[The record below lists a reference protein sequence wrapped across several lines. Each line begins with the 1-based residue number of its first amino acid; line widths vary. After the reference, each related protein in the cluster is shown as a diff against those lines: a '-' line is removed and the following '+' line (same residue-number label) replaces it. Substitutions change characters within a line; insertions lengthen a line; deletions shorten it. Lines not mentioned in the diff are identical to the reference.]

1 MCYIFAA
8 CCIGV
13 CSALQGPPNALQLAA
28 YICITCDPVKLIP
41 GGPGPLNQNLPW
53 VRAGWRDTAFHFQ
66 DWQSLGKSKF
76 FGFKSQLHPCWT
88 CLSLDKLLSFS
99 EFPSSSIR
107 AGTTLWACKG
117 FSSLVLWT
125 FWAGSLFPVKDCLVH
140 QRVSGSIHDS
150 PHTGCCSTPRGVTV
164 KTVSRHCPVFRRD
177 AKLSLL
183 KTWWANIM
191 IKWDNVCNMCK

>member
-1 MCYIFAA
+1 MCYIFAV
-8 CCIGV
+8 CFIGV
-13 CSALQGPPNALQLAA
+13 CSALQGPPDALQLAA
-28 YICITCDPVKLIP
+28 YICVTCDPVKLIP

-76 FGFKSQLHPCWT
+76 FGLKSQLHPCWT
-88 CLSLDKLLSFS
+88 GLSLDNLLSFS

-125 FWAGSLFPVKDCLVH
+125 FWAASLFPVKDCLVH
-140 QRVSGSIHDS
+140 QRVSGSIRDS
-150 PHTGCCSTPRGVTV
+150 PTHWVPAVLLEVWQS
-164 KTVSRHCPVFRRD
+164 
-177 AKLSLL
+177 KLSPDIAQCSAGTRNCLYL
-183 KTWWANIM
+183 RPDELT
-191 IKWDNVCNMCK
+191 